1 MVKTSKLLSALDA
14 HRNIDHRKERQQK
27 LQKQAA
33 KRKRLREQH
42 SPSSKHSQ
50 LNEAEP
56 RMSGALPSE
65 KVDEKERESEDSPGT
80 EPTPVR
86 YFLVKYWS
94 PAADLYP
101 EPEIL
106 RRHGVINR
114 VKDSHA
120 RNSEVKKLHSHQDGV
135 NDEGEQA
142 QEGLPNEMEDGIP
155 LSDMESLSSD
165 EKGDIIPH
173 QRLTI
178 NNASAL
184 TKVYNSIA
192 IPLANLSFS
201 EHQIIT
207 SGGPIMIPDV
217 NDDLARELVFHQQC
231 LTAAKE
237 AQVFLK
243 KESVPFSR
251 PPDYFAEMI
260 KSDEHM
266 GKIKQKMTDE
276 AANKIA
282 AAEARK
288 QRDLKKFGKQV
299 QVARLQERDKA
310 KRETLEKIHI
320 LKRST
325 FSSGIPFNRSA
336 MAHTNQLPPE
346 RKNTEVTN
354 AEETDMFDVALEDAS
369 NGGRTSKRTRTSE
382 GGRGLS
388 KRQQKDSRFGF
399 GGKKRFAKSGTAA
412 STSDLRGFSTR
423 QMKGGKKS
431 PQRLGKS
438 RRIKKR

>member
-42 SPSSKHSQ
+42 SPSGKHSQ

-56 RMSGALPSE
+56 RMSGYLSSE
-65 KVDEKERESEDSPGT
+65 QVDVKERESEDSPGT
-80 EPTPVR
+80 EPTTVR
-86 YFLVKYWS
+86 YFLMRYWS

-106 RRHGVINR
+106 Q
-114 VKDSHA
+114 
-120 RNSEVKKLHSHQDGV
+120 VKKLHSHQDGV
-135 NDEGEQA
+135 NDEQDQA
-142 QEGLPNEMEDGIP
+142 LLPNEMEDGIP

-165 EKGDIIPH
+165 EKGDIVPH

-184 TKVYNSIA
+184 TKVFNSIA
-192 IPLANLSFS
+192 LPLANLPFS

-207 SGGPIMIPDV
+207 SADPILIPDV
-217 NDDLARELVFHQQC
+217 NDDLAHELVFHQQC
-231 LTAAKE
+231 LSAAKE

-266 GKIKQKMTDE
+266 GKIKQKMADE
-276 AANKIA
+276 AAIKRA

-310 KRETLEKIHI
+310 KRETLEKINI
-320 LKRST
+320 LKRK
-325 FSSGIPFNRSA
+325 
-336 MAHTNQLPPE
+336 

-354 AEETDMFDVALEDAS
+354 AEEKDMFDVALEDAS
-369 NGGRTSKRTRTSE
+369 NGGGTSKRNRTSE
-382 GGRGLS
+382 GGRGPS
-388 KRQQKDSRFGF
+388 KRQQRDSRFGF
-399 GGKKRFAKSGTAA
+399 GGKKRFAKSGDAA

-438 RRIKKR
+438 RRIKK